1 MASVYVR
8 KATEKDL
15 PEIKKIIDA
24 GRGFLKEQG
33 INQWQG
39 AYPTSEDIKKDID
52 NSTSYVIDVDGK
64 VAGSATLHLGIDPDY
79 LEMEEGEWDHGTTA
93 HYSAIHRVSVSHEY
107 RGQGLAGKLIS
118 GLFTVSSLLGFKD
131 VRIDTHPMNKGM
143 QHIILAS
150 GFTKKGIIRTKA
162 EDDDRFAYQIELH

>member
-1 MASVYVR
+1 MTCTYVR
-8 KATEKDL
+8 KSTEKDL
-15 PEIKKIIDA
+15 PAISKIINA

-39 AYPTSEDIKKDID
+39 TYPSQADIKRDID
-52 NSTSYVIDVDGK
+52 NGISYVLDIDGK

-79 LEMEEGEWDHGTTA
+79 LEMEEGEWKNGSEA

-107 RGQGLAGKLIS
+107 RGQGLAYKLIS
-118 GLFTVSSLLGFKD
+118 GLLTISDLLGFKD
-131 VRIDTHPMNKGM
+131 VRIDTHPKNEGM

-150 GFTKKGIIRTKA
+150 GFTRRGIIRTKA
-162 EDDDRFAYQIELH
+162 EDDDRYAYQIELQ